1 MTSFQISLTPSRRAA
16 TRFIGGVR
24 RALQKALVD
33 EGKKSG
39 LTQAEVARRI
49 GVHRSIIN
57 RELRGVE
64 NLSLGRVAELA
75 WAMGRKP
82 ILELVES
89 AAPSGANHMAAPIA
103 ATDTGQTAAR
113 IDANSAVSVTAS
125 QGAISA

>member
-16 TRFIGGVR
+16 TRFIGSVR

-82 ILELVES
+82 TLELVET
-89 AAPSGANHMAAPIA
+89 AAPSGANHIAGPIA
-103 ATDTGQTAAR
+103 GKDTGQTAAR